1 MGTAPLLL
9 LQVEPPI
16 TLTVRLHRGLGDFEV
31 TFGCS
36 GIFPLEFP
44 GLSLFFPEHFGKIL
58 PGIEEQMLIC
68 IYACFW
74 ALMRLGGAFLIK
86 ASSEAGPCEADWG
99 GKRKCHT
106 VRRVWARE
114 KGALEP
120 SLSYEL
126 RGYLWVEDRGSEVR
140 QAVPLLSKKHWTS
153 PIPPRVSAPCLKWK
167 LTCPAGLPNFSRLS
181 WD

>member
-1 MGTAPLLL
+1 MQLQLHRRALISKESQPEAVHSGTAPLLL

-16 TLTVRLHRGLGDFEV
+16 TLTVRLHRGLRDFEV

-58 PGIEEQMLIC
+58 PGVEEQMLIC

-99 GKRKCHT
+99 GKRKCHSEEG
-106 VRRVWARE
+106 VGQGEKGVLNQALVMKSERVWQV
-114 KGALEP
+114 
-120 SLSYEL
+120 S
-126 RGYLWVEDRGSEVR
+126 VDRG
-140 QAVPLLSKKHWTS
+140 
-153 PIPPRVSAPCLKWK
+153 
-167 LTCPAGLPNFSRLS
+167 
-181 WD
+181 